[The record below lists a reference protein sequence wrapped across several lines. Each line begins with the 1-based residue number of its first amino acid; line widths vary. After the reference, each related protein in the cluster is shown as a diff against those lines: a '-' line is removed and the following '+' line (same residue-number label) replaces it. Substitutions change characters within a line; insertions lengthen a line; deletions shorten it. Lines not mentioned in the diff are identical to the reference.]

1 MCPILKS
8 LREQNLI
15 GDKAVQFLREKLN
28 RQLSQFE
35 LDIANFPRVCCVCG
49 IANPPDQLKNCKNCF
64 CVAFCPKCLEFKEE
78 HEKWCKA
85 LKIAAEDYKNEQT
98 IGHQVSFVG
107 MVSWVG
113 NHVGFLSFSDSK
125 CCWVHTF

>member
-1 MCPILKS
+1 MKS

-107 MVSWVG
+107 LVLNVK
-113 NHVGFLSFSDSK
+113 FELLKALSFYFQATGL
-125 CCWVHTF
+125 VN